1 MVFELSKSY
10 IDLPIDPGG
19 VCTIERND
27 NYYIMGEDVKPLPY
41 VDEYRIVPIGEP
53 LANLAALKSVEIH
66 IVYQIAYDIIEQA
79 TLEPEIVVM
88 GSPTQGY
95 HPIVLNLDP
104 EIGCGSN

>member
-10 IDLPIDPGG
+10 IDLPIDPGS
-19 VCTIERND
+19 VCTLERND
-27 NYYIMGEDVKPLPY
+27 NYYIMGEDGKPLPY

-53 LANLAALKSVEIH
+53 LANLAALKSGEIH

-88 GSPTQGY
+88 GSTTQGD

-104 EIGCGSN
+104 EIR